1 MLILPN
7 QATIKYLITLKV
19 RRSSPSRPA
28 KQRQLGKHPSFAR
41 DSAPHDTIRRLS
53 ENCKLLILH
62 TKNQSSKTAFMLKSE
77 SIDFHSHLPPY
88 RSLLSPN
95 ARYDYKTHSLIP
107 ISETELN
114 AIHIG
119 RGNSVKATSKIKM
132 KYKSLLSDVSRKTSI
147 LSMRIGS
154 TSTIPRSLPP
164 CTFSSLPVE
173 VIDRILL
180 LLDFDDHKSCMLVN
194 KQLYRLTKPHLYR
207 RIRFTSPYRL
217 AQFVTYLRYNPQVG
231 TYVQGIDLSGL
242 KPGVGDSNT
251 EDVFAFFDLSD
262 HEITAAEVLAGWRD
276 WKFLK
281 NPLYS
286 LHSHSNL
293 WKVSSNSVL
302 LNSTKTVNSRRTSS
316 SSSSNPGKFRKLSH
330 SLKYFKPKKSSESS
344 TRKRKIPPVSEVL
357 KLKGQGSH
365 RQQHP
370 RINKFL
376 LEYATLR
383 DIPVGYILHI
393 VNLCPNLISLNLANI
408 SLSADYEITSPMVYK
423 YRTVDLMSNYPKD
436 LLSRVNDLMTM
447 PETILAKFDSER
459 PSDPESTFS
468 LFSSASGAANIVK
481 GPMDLVSHTLTS
493 PPNRKY
499 NSLLPPLPQNIFDV
513 SYVKSGDGKVFLSDL
528 NLKSIN
534 SNYLTRINEQ
544 EILLAISSRYATNC
558 HRKSCRQYLN
568 ISSMVWLDLAKVRG
582 FLIALLGSEV
592 ELLKSSCED
601 SENHILGSKKERY
614 KRNLVID
621 LSNSGMYKV
630 LHWAKVI
637 DFSEPSGV
645 NLAKKIVKGESLDS
659 LEEYIE
665 RDRIRRGR
673 IAENYLV

>member
-1 MLILPN
+1 
-7 QATIKYLITLKV
+7 
-19 RRSSPSRPA
+19 
-28 KQRQLGKHPSFAR
+28 
-41 DSAPHDTIRRLS
+41 
-53 ENCKLLILH
+53 
-62 TKNQSSKTAFMLKSE
+62 MLKSE

-114 AIHIG
+114 AIHTG
-119 RGNSVKATSKIKM
+119 RGNSVKASSKIKM

-173 VIDRILL
+173 VIDHIIL
-180 LLDFDDHKSCMLVN
+180 LLDFADHKSCMLVN

-207 RIRFTSPYRL
+207 CIRFTSPYRL
-217 AQFVTYLRYNPQVG
+217 AQFVTYLRYNPEVG
-231 TYVQGIDLSGL
+231 TYVKEIDLSAL
-242 KPGVGDSNT
+242 KPGVGDSST
-251 EDVFAFFDLSD
+251 EDVFAFFDLNN
-262 HEITAAEVLAGWRD
+262 HEISAAEVLAGWRD
-276 WKFLK
+276 WKYLK

-302 LNSTKTVNSRRTSS
+302 LNSTKTVNSRRTLS

-330 SLKYFKPKKSSESS
+330 SLKYFKPKKTSESS
-344 TRKRKIPPVSEVL
+344 TRKRKIPPTSEVL
-357 KLKGQGSH
+357 ELKSQSDH
-365 RQQHP
+365 PQQHP

-423 YRTVDLMSNYPKD
+423 YRTVDLVNNYSKD
-436 LLSRVNDLMTM
+436 LLSMVNNLMTV
-447 PETILAKFDSER
+447 PESNLAKFDSER
-459 PSDPESTFS
+459 PNDPESTFS
-468 LFSSASGAANIVK
+468 LFSSGSGSPSNLK
-481 GPMDLVSHTLTS
+481 GTMDLVSQSFAS
-493 PPNRKY
+493 PTNRKY
-499 NSLLPPLPQNIFDV
+499 NSLLPPLPQNNYDA

-534 SNYLTRINEQ
+534 GSYLSRINEQ
-544 EILLAISSRYATNC
+544 EILLAISSRYAYNC
-558 HRKSCRQYLN
+558 HRRSCLQYLN
-568 ISSMVWLDLAKVRG
+568 ISSVVWLDLAKIRG
-582 FLIALLGSEV
+582 FLVALLGSDV

-601 SENHILGSKKERY
+601 LENQALEFREEHYR
-614 KRNLVID
+614 RNLVID

-637 DFSEPSGV
+637 DFTEPSGV

-659 LEEYIE
+659 LDEYIE
-665 RDRIRRGR
+665 RDRVRRGR
-673 IAENYLV
+673 IAENYLRWI

>member
-1 MLILPN
+1 
-7 QATIKYLITLKV
+7 
-19 RRSSPSRPA
+19 
-28 KQRQLGKHPSFAR
+28 
-41 DSAPHDTIRRLS
+41 
-53 ENCKLLILH
+53 
-62 TKNQSSKTAFMLKSE
+62 MLKSE

-107 ISETELN
+107 ISETELS

-119 RGNSVKATSKIKM
+119 RGNSVKASSKIKM

-154 TSTIPRSLPP
+154 TSTIPKSLPP
-164 CTFSSLPVE
+164 CTFSSLPME

-180 LLDFDDHKSCMLVN
+180 LLDFDDCKSCVLVN

-207 RIRFTSPYRL
+207 WIKFTSPYRL

-242 KPGVGDSNT
+242 KSGVGDSNT
-251 EDVFAFFDLSD
+251 EDVFAFFDLND
-262 HEITAAEVLAGWRD
+262 HDAAEVLAGWRD

-286 LHSHSNL
+286 LHSHSTL

-302 LNSTKTVNSRRTSS
+302 LNSTKTVNSRRTLS

-344 TRKRKIPPVSEVL
+344 TRKRKIPPVSEIL
-357 KLKGQGSH
+357 ELKGQGNH
-365 RQQHP
+365 RQHHP

-393 VNLCPNLISLNLANI
+393 VNLCPNLNSLNLANI

-423 YRTVDLMSNYPKD
+423 YRTVDLMNNYPKD
-436 LLSRVNDLMTM
+436 LLSVVNSLMTV
-447 PETILAKFDSER
+447 PESILTKFDSER

-468 LFSSASGAANIVK
+468 LFSSASGTTNSIK
-481 GPMDLVSHTLTS
+481 CSMDLGSYTLTS

-499 NSLLPPLPQNIFDV
+499 NSLLPPLPQNRFDA

-534 SNYLTRINEQ
+534 SSYLTRINEQ

-558 HRKSCRQYLN
+558 HRKGCIQYLN
-568 ISSMVWLDLAKVRG
+568 ISSMVWLDLGKIRG

-592 ELLKSSCED
+592 ELLKSNCED
-601 SENHILGSKKERY
+601 SDNRILEFTEERY
-614 KRNLVID
+614 RRNLVID

-637 DFSEPSGV
+637 DFSEAGGV

-659 LEEYIE
+659 LVEYIE
-665 RDRIRRGR
+665 RERIRRGR
-673 IAENYLV
+673 IAENYLR

>member
-1 MLILPN
+1 
-7 QATIKYLITLKV
+7 
-19 RRSSPSRPA
+19 
-28 KQRQLGKHPSFAR
+28 
-41 DSAPHDTIRRLS
+41 
-53 ENCKLLILH
+53 
-62 TKNQSSKTAFMLKSE
+62 
-77 SIDFHSHLPPY
+77 
-88 RSLLSPN
+88 
-95 ARYDYKTHSLIP
+95 
-107 ISETELN
+107 
-114 AIHIG
+114 
-119 RGNSVKATSKIKM
+119 
-132 KYKSLLSDVSRKTSI
+132 
-147 LSMRIGS
+147 
-154 TSTIPRSLPP
+154 
-164 CTFSSLPVE
+164 
-173 VIDRILL
+173 
-180 LLDFDDHKSCMLVN
+180 
-194 KQLYRLTKPHLYR
+194 
-207 RIRFTSPYRL
+207 
-217 AQFVTYLRYNPQVG
+217 
-231 TYVQGIDLSGL
+231 
-242 KPGVGDSNT
+242 
-251 EDVFAFFDLSD
+251 
-262 HEITAAEVLAGWRD
+262 
-276 WKFLK
+276 
-281 NPLYS
+281 
-286 LHSHSNL
+286 
-293 WKVSSNSVL
+293 
-302 LNSTKTVNSRRTSS
+302 
-316 SSSSNPGKFRKLSH
+316 
-330 SLKYFKPKKSSESS
+330 
-344 TRKRKIPPVSEVL
+344 
-357 KLKGQGSH
+357 
-365 RQQHP
+365 
-370 RINKFL
+370 
-376 LEYATLR
+376 
-383 DIPVGYILHI
+383 
-393 VNLCPNLISLNLANI
+393 
-408 SLSADYEITSPMVYK
+408 
-423 YRTVDLMSNYPKD
+423 MSNYPKD
-436 LLSRVNDLMTM
+436 LLSRVNDLMTT